1 MNPIPKTNLI
11 CTKSLIEMLSYLRIE
26 KDGTEI
32 KNNLLQPNIQ
42 HCIRIVNNTYK
53 LEDQEKKHEIK
64 SEFEI
69 RAKNK
74 EGKKIFSCE
83 LKDVYRIIDKQ
94 RNEGKLTIL
103 IEKDR
108 SKYFIFLFKSTKEA
122 IEHFLDKINAAKN
135 NAINNESISNNIN
148 NKNIN
153 SMKSTSTQNTSKNSN
168 KDENILSNV
177 KKSNVYNRRKFN
189 ELYKKQKNDINI
201 KKKKEISENNEIISL
216 DIKNLNL
223 FKDIKRIKKEVS
235 IPIIYLCEIFPDYL
249 TFQIFNFLDIKT
261 LLWKVCLINKEL
273 KKVCDSYINKIKL
286 KDDTP
291 NEVFHRI
298 LSRFSY
304 TTNIILGKAKNF
316 NNSNIKEMIG
326 SLKYL
331 QYLDISNLENI
342 NDKSIHRLLVKTK
355 GVNIKSL
362 KLNAYLES
370 LHTALCYCLSFY
382 KNMTELSL
390 INNKFIPNEKNLQII
405 SQNPRFYRRELM
417 ETIIKLIKSEMHKI
431 KILNLFIFNAVSSY
445 TKIPI
450 NSFPFAN
457 LIELSI
463 DLIIIKEI
471 KELQILN
478 HCEKL
483 EKFKLG
489 EIAIQSQTNALNYIN
504 IDQILNEQFNI
515 QEEEEVCG
523 EIDFE
528 NEPTEVFGKIF
539 YYMKSM
545 KEINFGNF
553 VTNEICQLISVYFK
567 KIEKVTISS
576 ENIKDD
582 AFKCILMNCKDIKE
596 IDLRGCDRF
605 LGSCFLEI
613 RDEEFPKKLSKA
625 KFSVQS
631 YNFFHVTNFL
641 INKGIKAEN
650 YIMSIKNK

>member
-1 MNPIPKTNLI
+1 MITTFSNQKSNLVSTKT
-11 CTKSLIEMLSYLRIE
+11 LIEMLSFLKIE

-32 KNNLLQPNIQ
+32 KNTLLHPNIQ
-42 HCIRIVNNTYK
+42 QCIRIADNTYK
-53 LEDQEKKHEIK
+53 YEEKEKKVEIK
-64 SEFEI
+64 TEFEI
-69 RAKNK
+69 RIKNK

-83 LKDVYRIIDKQ
+83 LKDIYKIVDKQ

-103 IEKDR
+103 IEKDK

-122 IEHFLDKINAAKN
+122 IEHFLDKINVAKN
-135 NAINNESISNNIN
+135 NINKNTNAININ
-148 NKNIN
+148 TNIN
-153 SMKSTSTQNTSKNSN
+153 SIKSISTQNTSKNIS
-168 KDENILSNV
+168 KSENLI
-177 KKSNVYNRRKFN
+177 KKTNVYNKRKFN

-201 KKKKEISENNEIISL
+201 KRKKEINNSNEIISL
-216 DIKNLNL
+216 DIQNLDL
-223 FKDIKRIKKEVS
+223 FKDIKRIKKQVS
-235 IPIIYLCEIFPDYL
+235 IPVIYLCEIFPDYL
-249 TFQIFNFLDIKT
+249 TFEILNFLDIKS

-273 KKVCDSYINKIKL
+273 KKICDSYIDKIKL

-304 TTNIILGKAKNF
+304 TRNLVLGKAKNF

-355 GVNIKSL
+355 GVNIISL

-382 KNMTELSL
+382 KNMTELSI
-390 INNKFIPNEKNLQII
+390 INNKYTHNEKSLLSI
-405 SQNPRFYRRELM
+405 SQNTRYYRSDIM
-417 ETIIKLIKSEMHKI
+417 NTIIKLITSNIHKI
-431 KILNLFIFNAVSSY
+431 KYLNLFIFNAIPSY
-445 TKIPI
+445 NNIHI
-450 NSFPFAN
+450 NSFPFKN
-457 LIELSI
+457 LLELNI

-471 KELQILN
+471 KDLQILN
-478 HCEKL
+478 QCEKL

-489 EIAIQSQTNALNYIN
+489 DITFQSNENKLSYIDIDKILDEQSN
-504 IDQILNEQFNI
+504 IVENEG
-515 QEEEEVCG
+515 G

-539 YYMKSM
+539 YYMKNM

-553 VTNEICQLISVYFK
+553 LTNEICQLISIYFK
-567 KIEKVTISS
+567 QIEKIKISS
-576 ENIKDD
+576 EYIKDD
-582 AFKCILMNCKDIKE
+582 AFKMILLNCKNIKE

-605 LGSCFLEI
+605 LGTCFLEVK
-613 RDEEFPKKLSKA
+613 DEEFPKKLTKA

-631 YNFFHVTNFL
+631 YNFYHVTNFL
-641 INKGIKAEN
+641 INKGIKTEN
-650 YIMSIKNK
+650 YIMNKK

>member
-1 MNPIPKTNLI
+1 MITTFSNQKSNLVSTKT
-11 CTKSLIEMLSYLRIE
+11 LIEMLSFLKIE

-32 KNNLLQPNIQ
+32 KNTLLHPNIQ
-42 HCIRIVNNTYK
+42 QCIRIADNTYK
-53 LEDQEKKHEIK
+53 YEEKEKKVEIK
-64 SEFEI
+64 TEFEI
-69 RAKNK
+69 RIKNK

-83 LKDVYRIIDKQ
+83 LKDIYKIVDKQ

-103 IEKDR
+103 IEKDK

-122 IEHFLDKINAAKN
+122 IEHFLDKINVAKN
-135 NAINNESISNNIN
+135 NINKNTNAININ
-148 NKNIN
+148 TNIN
-153 SMKSTSTQNTSKNSN
+153 SIKSISTQNTSKNVSKN
-168 KDENILSNV
+168 ENLI
-177 KKSNVYNRRKFN
+177 KKTNVYNKRKFN

-201 KKKKEISENNEIISL
+201 KRKKEINNSNEIISL
-216 DIKNLNL
+216 DIQNLDL
-223 FKDIKRIKKEVS
+223 FKDIKRIKKQVS
-235 IPIIYLCEIFPDYL
+235 IPVIYLCEIFPDYL
-249 TFQIFNFLDIKT
+249 TFEILNFLDIKS

-273 KKVCDSYINKIKL
+273 KKICDSYIDKIKL

-304 TTNIILGKAKNF
+304 TRNLVLGKAKNF

-355 GVNIKSL
+355 GVNIISL

-382 KNMTELSL
+382 KNMTELSI
-390 INNKFIPNEKNLQII
+390 INNKYTHNEKSLLSI
-405 SQNPRFYRRELM
+405 SQNTRYYRSDIM
-417 ETIIKLIKSEMHKI
+417 NTIIKLITSNIHKI
-431 KILNLFIFNAVSSY
+431 KYLNLFIFNAIPSY
-445 TKIPI
+445 NNIHI
-450 NSFPFAN
+450 NSFPFKN
-457 LIELSI
+457 LLELNI

-471 KELQILN
+471 KDLQILN

-489 EIAIQSQTNALNYIN
+489 DITFQSNENKLSYIDIDKILDEQSN
-504 IDQILNEQFNI
+504 IVENEG
-515 QEEEEVCG
+515 G

-539 YYMKSM
+539 YYMKNM

-553 VTNEICQLISVYFK
+553 LTNEICQLISIYFK
-567 KIEKVTISS
+567 QIEKIKISS
-576 ENIKDD
+576 EYIKDD
-582 AFKCILMNCKDIKE
+582 AFKMILLNCKNIKE

-605 LGSCFLEI
+605 LGTCFLEVK
-613 RDEEFPKKLSKA
+613 DEEFPKKLTKA

-631 YNFFHVTNFL
+631 YNFYHVTNFL

-650 YIMSIKNK
+650 YIMNKK